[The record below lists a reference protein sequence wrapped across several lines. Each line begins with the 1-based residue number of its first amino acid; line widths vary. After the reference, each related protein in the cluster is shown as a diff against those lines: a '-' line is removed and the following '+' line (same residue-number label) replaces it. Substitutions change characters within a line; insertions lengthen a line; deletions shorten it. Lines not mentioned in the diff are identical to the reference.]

1 MSKLQLYS
9 EIPEDQR
16 LTKEMFSGD
25 LRAWGR
31 FQRAKGCLVAVA
43 FAASRLPDP
52 TVDRLEDGIQVT
64 REFSSDGLASSISV
78 REMPGVTA
86 PRKDPLKD
94 LQDYPKGFPD
104 WRESE
109 LTKKVKKPL
118 DRPFLTLWR
127 TCNGITWPGN
137 DRCVRHGGEKKA
149 EYLKR
154 VNASMVSKLRDSL
167 FSIFH
172 R

>member
-16 LTKEMFSGD
+16 LTKEMFNGD

-78 REMPGVTA
+78 REMPGVMPVGA
-86 PRKDPLKD
+86 KYE
-94 LQDYPKGFPD
+94 DYPD
-104 WRESE
+104 WKEVN

>member
-16 LTKEMFSGD
+16 LTKEMFNGD

-43 FAASRLPDP
+43 FASSRLPDP

-78 REMPGVTA
+78 REMPGVRPVGA
-86 PRKDPLKD
+86 RYE
-94 LQDYPKGFPD
+94 DYPD
-104 WRESE
+104 WKEIN
-109 LTKKVKKPL
+109 LTKKVKEPL

>member
-43 FAASRLPDP
+43 FASSRLPDP
-52 TVDRLEDGIQVT
+52 TEETLADGIQVT
-64 REFSSDGLASSISV
+64 REVSPDGLTSSIRV
-78 REMPGVTA
+78 EEMPGVRPVGPEIKTFQ
-86 PRKDPLKD
+86 D
-94 LQDYPKGFPD
+94 LVDASEAYPD
-104 WRESE
+104 WRESG
-109 LTKKVKKPL
+109 LTKKVK
-118 DRPFLTLWR
+118 RPFLTLWR

-154 VNASMVSKLRDSL
+154 VNASMVSKLKDSL

>member
-1 MSKLQLYS
+1 MSNLRLYS
-9 EIPEDQR
+9 EIPDDQR
-16 LTKEMFSGD
+16 LTKEMFNGN

-31 FQRAKGCLVAVA
+31 YQRAKGCLVAVA

-52 TVDRLEDGIQVT
+52 PVERLANELRVT
-64 REFSSDGLASSISV
+64 RDGLTSSV
-78 REMPGVTA
+78 RIEEVPGVRPVGPEIKTFQ
-86 PRKDPLKD
+86 D
-94 LQDYPKGFPD
+94 LVDASDRFPD
-104 WRESE
+104 WRGPAFK
-109 LTKKVKKPL
+109 KKVGRPL

-127 TCNGITWPGN
+127 PCNGITWPDN
-137 DRCVRHGGEKKA
+137 DRCVRHGGERKA

-154 VNASMVSKLRDSL
+154 VNASMVSKLREAV

>member
-16 LTKEMFSGD
+16 LTREMFSGD

-43 FAASRLPDP
+43 FASSRLPDP
-52 TVDRLEDGIQVT
+52 TEETLADGIQVT
-64 REFSSDGLASSISV
+64 REVSPDGLTSSVSV
-78 REMPGVTA
+78 EEMPGVTPLCA
-86 PRKDPLKD
+86 QTFKDFVATSEV
-94 LQDYPKGFPD
+94 YPD
-104 WRESE
+104 WRESG
-109 LTKKVKKPL
+109 LTKKVK
-118 DRPFLTLWR
+118 RPFLTLWR

-137 DRCVRHGGEKKA
+137 EKKA

-154 VNASMVSKLRDSL
+154 VNASMVSKLKDSL

>member
-16 LTKEMFSGD
+16 LTREMFSGD

-43 FAASRLPDP
+43 FASSRLPDP
-52 TVDRLEDGIQVT
+52 TEETLADGIQVT
-64 REFSSDGLASSISV
+64 REVSPDSLTSSVSV
-78 REMPGVTA
+78 EKIPGVTPLCA
-86 PRKDPLKD
+86 QTFKDFVATSEV
-94 LQDYPKGFPD
+94 YPD
-104 WRESE
+104 WRESG
-109 LTKKVKKPL
+109 LTKKVK
-118 DRPFLTLWR
+118 RPFLTLWR

-154 VNASMVSKLRDSL
+154 VNASMVSKLRKSI

>member
-43 FAASRLPDP
+43 FASSRLPDP

-78 REMPGVTA
+78 REMPGVMPVGA
-86 PRKDPLKD
+86 KYE
-94 LQDYPKGFPD
+94 DYPD
-104 WRESE
+104 WKEVN

>member
-16 LTKEMFSGD
+16 LTREMFNGD

-43 FAASRLPDP
+43 FASSRLPDP
-52 TVDRLEDGIQVT
+52 TEETLADGIQVT
-64 REFSSDGLASSISV
+64 REVSPDGLASSISV
-78 REMPGVTA
+78 REMPGVMPVGA
-86 PRKDPLKD
+86 RYE
-94 LQDYPKGFPD
+94 DYPD
-104 WRESE
+104 WRESG
-109 LTKKVKKPL
+109 LTKKVK
-118 DRPFLTLWR
+118 RPFLTLWR

-154 VNASMVSKLRDSL
+154 VNASMVSKLREAV

>member
-1 MSKLQLYS
+1 MSNLRLYS
-9 EIPEDQR
+9 EIPDDQR
-16 LTKEMFSGD
+16 LTKEMFNGN

-31 FQRAKGCLVAVA
+31 YQRAKGCLVAVA

-52 TVDRLEDGIQVT
+52 PVERLANELRVT
-64 REFSSDGLASSISV
+64 RDGLTSSV
-78 REMPGVTA
+78 RIEEVPGVMPPGTRYEA
-86 PRKDPLKD
+86 
-94 LQDYPKGFPD
+94 YPD
-104 WRESE
+104 WRESG
-109 LTKKVKKPL
+109 LIKKVDKPL

-127 TCNGITWPGN
+127 PCNGITWPDN
-137 DRCVRHGGEKKA
+137 DRCVRHGGERKA

-154 VNASMVSKLRDSL
+154 VNASMVSKLREAI

>member
-16 LTKEMFSGD
+16 LTKEMFNGD

-43 FAASRLPDP
+43 FASSRLPDP

-78 REMPGVTA
+78 REMPGVMPVGA
-86 PRKDPLKD
+86 RYE
-94 LQDYPKGFPD
+94 DYPD
-104 WRESE
+104 WKEVN

>member
-16 LTKEMFSGD
+16 LTKEMFNGD

-78 REMPGVTA
+78 REMPGVMPVGA
-86 PRKDPLKD
+86 KYE
-94 LQDYPKGFPD
+94 DYPD
-104 WRESE
+104 WKEIN